1 MNKTSFYGND
11 LFIMYAPEYETI
23 EDTISK
29 LEYRNEIVNQR
40 IIGII
45 LFIIVNKLE
54 EGQSVENIKTFDIKA
69 IKEKARLQLDGIDNK
84 EDNRNEIVS
93 NVEEKDD
100 EEEEEEENEE
110 NKENEENENEE
121 NEKDENI
128 DNKISQKVLNKLK
141 SIEKKNNE
149 NVKRHMNEENNK
161 IKRRRI

>member
-1 MNKTSFYGND
+1 M
-11 LFIMYAPEYETI
+11 
-23 EDTISK
+23 K
-29 LEYRNEIVNQR
+29 LLIRELLVLY
-40 IIGII
+40 

-69 IKEKARLQLDGIDNK
+69 IKEKARLQLDGYIDNK

-93 NVEEKDD
+93 KVEVKDD
-100 EEEEEEENEE
+100 EEEEEEEDNE
-110 NKENEENENEE
+110 ENEENENE
-121 NEKDENI
+121 NEKDENV

>member
-1 MNKTSFYGND
+1 MVLY
-11 LFIMYAPEYETI
+11 
-23 EDTISK
+23 
-29 LEYRNEIVNQR
+29 
-40 IIGII
+40 

-93 NVEEKDD
+93 KVEVKDD
-100 EEEEEEENEE
+100 EEEEED
-110 NKENEENENEE
+110 NEENENEKE
-121 NEKDENI
+121 KEKDENI

-149 NVKRHMNEENNK
+149 NVKRHLNEENNK